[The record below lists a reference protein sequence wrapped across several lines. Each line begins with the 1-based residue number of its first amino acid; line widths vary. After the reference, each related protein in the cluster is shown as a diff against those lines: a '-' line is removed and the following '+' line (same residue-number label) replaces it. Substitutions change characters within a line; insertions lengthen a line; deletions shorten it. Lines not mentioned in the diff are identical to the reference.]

1 MPQYVI
7 LTYIGEFSFQVN
19 SVLVFLKNISPALIW
34 DLRCFKEIKGQVEKE
49 LNTFKSKN
57 HKKIW

>member
-34 DLRCFKEIKGQVEKE
+34 DLRCLKEIIGQVGKE
-49 LNTFKSKN
+49 LNSFKSKN
-57 HKKIW
+57 HQQSW